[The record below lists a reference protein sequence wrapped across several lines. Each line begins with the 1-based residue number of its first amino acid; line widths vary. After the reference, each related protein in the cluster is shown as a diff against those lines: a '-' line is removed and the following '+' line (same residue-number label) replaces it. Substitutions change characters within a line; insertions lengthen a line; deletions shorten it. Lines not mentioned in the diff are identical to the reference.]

1 VLNLF
6 KQLKYDAA
14 EFAVLFEVIV
24 SILPPT
30 QFLVP
35 CDEE

>member
-1 VLNLF
+1 VLDIF
-6 KQLKYDAA
+6 KQLKHDAA

-35 CDEE
+35 CDKE